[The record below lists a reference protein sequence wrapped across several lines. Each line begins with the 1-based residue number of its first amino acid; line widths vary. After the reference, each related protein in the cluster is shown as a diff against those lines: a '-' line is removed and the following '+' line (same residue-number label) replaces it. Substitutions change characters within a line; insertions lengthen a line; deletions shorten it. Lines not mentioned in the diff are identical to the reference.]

1 MSAISQK
8 SISGITSITTPA
20 GVDNV
25 FTVHTNDTTERFR
38 VDSNGNQVIAGI
50 LTASQGVRVPHGSA
64 TTNYVS
70 VGDNGALRFWA
81 TGHSYADIRAGSLHF
96 RNNSLQNILE
106 IQQDK
111 DVFFY
116 GNAYLQNARFDQTV
130 TIADTITH
138 HGDTNTKIRFP
149 AVDNISFE
157 TAGTERFR
165 LNEVGIS
172 TFYNSQLHI
181 EGAGS
186 GNVPLTINTDV
197 ASNNSVHPLIQAYS
211 DNATYKTQIGLVREG
226 SSGALGWAFL
236 TNAVGSPIERLRIA
250 SDGKIG
256 MGVKSTSGDICDPD
270 GNQLLIRGP
279 STFQTN
285 KGHIML
291 TGDSSTVGQGPQ
303 IVFSESGSGANWAGA
318 YIGHVRQ
325 GGGSLGDLVFGTR
338 GTTGDVNTVPD
349 ERLRITSTGKLLVGI
364 HTTYEAYTWSP
375 RARFAVEGSGDASS
389 IHLGLRAGG
398 GADPAIMMLRRG
410 GSTAWHHHVGRI
422 YTDYNPSIYFQ
433 TSFAGAPGA
442 ENFQTHM
449 VMKHNAGVGI
459 GTVNPASILHLMS
472 SDCRLRLSK
481 SNAAANVKHWDLD
494 AQGEILRL
502 QAKNDANAGGGNL
515 FDFYRSTEQINE
527 FRGMQ
532 AGSYWFVINNDTAR
546 VGIGENSPA
555 TILHVKGNYGDMLRL
570 DRNNTGA
577 VGNQIAFRHSN
588 SGTLTET
595 GSINCVSTANAD
607 TGELR
612 FYTKATGASNAEK
625 LRISSNGKLKLSN
638 TITSSVQ
645 SHLEIGDTQGSF
657 DFEMSDSSG
666 GSDFIKH
673 VKKRFVGKNT
683 YGLTITSR
691 STLGSSY
698 TKAGEASIKWYYP
711 SAGGGAQAGGQLE
724 FWTNQNGYAG
734 TTEAKRMQIDNGG
747 NIGAPNGNNIYN
759 ASDERLKEN
768 MVELTNGLDKIKK
781 LKPISFNWKDG
792 WVESLSGK
800 KEYGFGAQTTQA
812 VDEMLVEPFGT
823 EDALLNGE
831 VIKDPLRVNEKYI
844 TPLLV
849 KALQEA
855 ISKIEV
861 LEAKVAALEGS

>member
-364 HTTYEAYTWSP
+364 HTTSEAYTWSP

-472 SDCRLRLSK
+472 ADCRLRLSK

-515 FDFYRSTEQINE
+515 FDFYRSTNQINE

-532 AGSYWFVINNDTAR
+532 AGSYWFVIDNDTAR

-555 TILHVKGNYGDMLRL
+555 TILHVKANVGDMLRL

>member
-1 MSAISQK
+1 
-8 SISGITSITTPA
+8 
-20 GVDNV
+20 
-25 FTVHTNDTTERFR
+25 
-38 VDSNGNQVIAGI
+38 
-50 LTASQGVRVPHGSA
+50 
-64 TTNYVS
+64 
-70 VGDNGALRFWA
+70 
-81 TGHSYADIRAGSLHF
+81 
-96 RNNSLQNILE
+96 
-106 IQQDK
+106 
-111 DVFFY
+111 
-116 GNAYLQNARFDQTV
+116 
-130 TIADTITH
+130 
-138 HGDTNTKIRFP
+138 
-149 AVDNISFE
+149 
-157 TAGTERFR
+157 
-165 LNEVGIS
+165 
-172 TFYNSQLHI
+172 
-181 EGAGS
+181 
-186 GNVPLTINTDV
+186 
-197 ASNNSVHPLIQAYS
+197 
-211 DNATYKTQIGLVREG
+211 
-226 SSGALGWAFL
+226 
-236 TNAVGSPIERLRIA
+236 
-250 SDGKIG
+250 
-256 MGVKSTSGDICDPD
+256 
-270 GNQLLIRGP
+270 
-279 STFQTN
+279 
-285 KGHIML
+285 
-291 TGDSSTVGQGPQ
+291 
-303 IVFSESGSGANWAGA
+303 
-318 YIGHVRQ
+318 
-325 GGGSLGDLVFGTR
+325 
-338 GTTGDVNTVPD
+338 
-349 ERLRITSTGKLLVGI
+349 
-364 HTTYEAYTWSP
+364 
-375 RARFAVEGSGDASS
+375 
-389 IHLGLRAGG
+389 
-398 GADPAIMMLRRG
+398 MMLRRG

-472 SDCRLRLSK
+472 ADCRLRLSK

-502 QAKNDANAGGGNL
+502 QAKNEANAGGGNL
-515 FDFYRSTEQINE
+515 FDFYRSTNQINE

-532 AGSYWFVINNDTAR
+532 AGSYWFVIDNDTAR
-546 VGIGENSPA
+546 VGVGENSPA
-555 TILHVKGNYGDMLRL
+555 TILHVKANVGDMLRL

-759 ASDERLKEN
+759 ASDER
-768 MVELTNGLDKIKK
+768 
-781 LKPISFNWKDG
+781 
-792 WVESLSGK
+792 
-800 KEYGFGAQTTQA
+800 
-812 VDEMLVEPFGT
+812 
-823 EDALLNGE
+823 
-831 VIKDPLRVNEKYI
+831 
-844 TPLLV
+844 
-849 KALQEA
+849 
-855 ISKIEV
+855 
-861 LEAKVAALEGS
+861 

>member
-236 TNAVGSPIERLRIA
+236 TNAVGSPIERLRI
-250 SDGKIG
+250 
-256 MGVKSTSGDICDPD
+256 
-270 GNQLLIRGP
+270 
-279 STFQTN
+279 
-285 KGHIML
+285 
-291 TGDSSTVGQGPQ
+291 
-303 IVFSESGSGANWAGA
+303 
-318 YIGHVRQ
+318 
-325 GGGSLGDLVFGTR
+325 
-338 GTTGDVNTVPD
+338 
-349 ERLRITSTGKLLVGI
+349 TSTGKLLVGI
-364 HTTYEAYTWSP
+364 HTTSEAYTWSP
-375 RARFAVEGSGDASS
+375 RARFAVEGSGDGSS

-422 YTDYNPSIYFQ
+422 YTNHEPSIYFQ
-433 TSFAGAPGA
+433 TSFAAAPGA

-472 SDCRLRLSK
+472 ADCRLRLSK

-515 FDFYRSTEQINE
+515 FDFYRSTNQINE

-532 AGSYWFVINNDTAR
+532 AGSYWFVIDNDTAR
-546 VGIGENSPA
+546 VGVGENSPA
-555 TILHVKGNYGDMLRL
+555 TILHVKANVGDMLRL

>member
-96 RNNSLQNILE
+96 RNNSLQNVLE

-236 TNAVGSPIERLRIA
+236 TNAVGSPIERLRI
-250 SDGKIG
+250 
-256 MGVKSTSGDICDPD
+256 
-270 GNQLLIRGP
+270 
-279 STFQTN
+279 
-285 KGHIML
+285 
-291 TGDSSTVGQGPQ
+291 
-303 IVFSESGSGANWAGA
+303 
-318 YIGHVRQ
+318 
-325 GGGSLGDLVFGTR
+325 
-338 GTTGDVNTVPD
+338 
-349 ERLRITSTGKLLVGI
+349 TSTGKLLVGI
-364 HTTYEAYTWSP
+364 HTTSEAYTWSP

-472 SDCRLRLSK
+472 ADCRLRLSK

-515 FDFYRSTEQINE
+515 FDFYRSTNQINE
-527 FRGMQ
+527 LRGMKS
-532 AGSYWFVINNDTAR
+532 GSYWFVINNDTAR

-555 TILHVKGNYGDMLRL
+555 TILHVKANVGDMLRL

>member
-138 HGDTNTKIRFP
+138 HGDTDTKIRFP

-285 KGHIML
+285 NAHIML

-364 HTTYEAYTWSP
+364 HTTSEAYTWSP

-472 SDCRLRLSK
+472 ADCRLRLSK